1 MDKKMILL
9 ASNSPRRRQLLALGN
24 WKFTVVVSDVDET
37 QQANET
43 PRDYVLRL
51 ARAKAL
57 AVVEKA
63 QSENII
69 IGSDT
74 AVVDGNSILGKPKDG
89 EDAAR
94 MLIQLRG
101 HTHQVY
107 TGVAF
112 YRVSDGKML
121 TELCVTDV
129 PMRAYSDDEIL
140 AYVQTGDPLDKAG
153 AYAIQHPGFQ
163 PVESM
168 RGCYAS
174 VMGLPMCHVM
184 RTLRSLDVPTER
196 AVDVPMACQ
205 NLLNYECPVSSAILR
220 GEVPSSPT
228 LPPLGEGSPPLPRE
242 RARGEGCIEKETNE
256 STTLGK
262 LYSDTGFSHFM
273 QY

>member
-1 MDKKMILL
+1 MDCDRILRVADKLTILL

-24 WKFTVVVSDVDET
+24 WKFTVSVSDVDET
-37 QQANET
+37 QQADES

-51 ARAKAL
+51 ARAKVL

-63 QSENII
+63 HPDNII

-74 AVVDGNSILGKPKDG
+74 TVVDGKSILGKPKDG
-89 EDAAR
+89 EEATR
-94 MLIQLRG
+94 MLNQLRG

-129 PMRAYSDDEIL
+129 PMRAYSDDEIS

-153 AYAIQHPGFQ
+153 AYAIQHPDFQ

-174 VMGLPMCHVM
+174 VMGLPMCHVV
-184 RTLRSLDVPTER
+184 RVLRALDVHP
-196 AVDVPMACQ
+196 AADVPMACQ

-220 GEVPSSPT
+220 GELSSP
-228 LPPLGEGSPPLPRE
+228 
-242 RARGEGCIEKETNE
+242 
-256 STTLGK
+256 
-262 LYSDTGFSHFM
+262 
-273 QY
+273 